1 LLALG
6 LALGFAFSKWSQ
18 NPLQKPMQKEM
29 NIGANKHTIKTDA
42 LEANAEEASNPAKNA
57 RSNDVETNNTQMT
70 TLAPSA
76 DILTNRINATNVWLS
91 NQPPTTVSIQLMG
104 ASSDAQLKTD
114 LEILSQQ
121 MELDNIYV
129 YRTKVNNQPFLS
141 VLYGSFA
148 NRFEATEALKKLP
161 LELQKNHP
169 QLRTI
174 AGVLQ
179 ETK

>member
-1 LLALG
+1 MSLLALG
-6 LALGFAFSKWSQ
+6 LALGFAVSNWSQ
-18 NPLQKPMQKEM
+18 KPLQSHMS
-29 NIGANKHTIKTDA
+29 IAANAYKTA
-42 LEANAEEASNPAKNA
+42 NLEADTQTVSSPAKNA
-57 RSNDVETNNTQMT
+57 QANNVETNQTQES
-70 TLAPSA
+70 TLAPNT
-76 DILTNRINATNVWLS
+76 DILTSRLNATTVWLA
-91 NQPPTTVSIQLMG
+91 NQSPSTVSIQLMG
-104 ASSDAQLKTD
+104 ASSDAQLRAD

-121 MELDNIYV
+121 MEIDNIYV

-148 NRFEATEALKKLP
+148 DRFEATEALKKLP
-161 LELQKNHP
+161 IELQKNHP

>member
-1 LLALG
+1 
-6 LALGFAFSKWSQ
+6 
-18 NPLQKPMQKEM
+18 
-29 NIGANKHTIKTDA
+29 
-42 LEANAEEASNPAKNA
+42 
-57 RSNDVETNNTQMT
+57 
-70 TLAPSA
+70 
-76 DILTNRINATNVWLS
+76 
-91 NQPPTTVSIQLMG
+91 LMG
-104 ASSDAQLKTD
+104 ASSDAQLKAD
-114 LEILSQQ
+114 LELLSQQ

-161 LELQKNHP
+161 SEIQKNHP